1 MVKNIRKHVLFS
13 RSSSA
18 ETLLWQK
25 HLIPAPFYLKRILLV
40 LISATLLD
48 LSTIPSSMSAVG
60 ELASEKQAIAF
71 DGNFIATPYQV
82 T

>member
-1 MVKNIRKHVLFS
+1 MFLCRN
-13 RSSSA
+13 SSL
-18 ETLLWQK
+18 TK
-25 HLIPAPFYLKRILLV
+25 HLIPAPFYLKSILLL
-40 LISATLLD
+40 LISATLLY

-60 ELASEKQAIAF
+60 ELESQKQAIAF